1 MDSAFCLKNSLGKW
15 HLGFCAEA
23 YTPLQRGFD
32 TFKGRFLGEEEG
44 DEEEKIVKK
53 IQKSEQEKKKKKV
66 KSSDLERKKT
76 KARPLRK
83 RHRVRMR
90 MKSRRRRRKKRHRRA
105 ANEKKTWGQKIEH
118 RSEVYSREAVRL
130 IKTSA
135 SDQPLFIY
143 LSMFTKIYPSEVGA
157 VKSKQK
163 EKEQLRQENLKEL
176 DGSIS
181 SVVEALR
188 SSGRYNNSVII
199 FLSDNGAREPSEPSF
214 PDHNAP
220 FRGGKGTVYEG
231 GTRIPGFIH
240 SPLLTGGG
248 R

>member
-1 MDSAFCLKNSLGKW
+1 M
-15 HLGFCAEA
+15 
-23 YTPLQRGFD
+23 
-32 TFKGRFLGEEEG
+32 
-44 DEEEKIVKK
+44 KK
-53 IQKSEQEKKKKKV
+53 IQKSKQKKKKKNNV
-66 KSSDLERKKT
+66 KSSDLEREKKQ
-76 KARPLRK
+76 ARSLRK
-83 RHRVRMR
+83 RHRVRRR

-105 ANEKKTWGQKIEH
+105 ADEGKRFGQKSEH

-135 SDQPLFIY
+135 SSRPLFIY
-143 LSMFTKIYPSEVGA
+143 LSMFTKIYPSEVGE

-163 EKEQLRQENLKEL
+163 EKEQLRRENLKEL
-176 DGSIS
+176 DASIS

-188 SSGRYNNSVII
+188 SSGSYNNSVII
-199 FLSDNGAREPSEPSF
+199 FLSDNGAREWSEPSL

-220 FRGGKGTVYEG
+220 FRGGKGTVFEG

-240 SPLLTGGG
+240 SPLITGGG

>member
-1 MDSAFCLKNSLGKW
+1 M
-15 HLGFCAEA
+15 
-23 YTPLQRGFD
+23 
-32 TFKGRFLGEEEG
+32 
-44 DEEEKIVKK
+44 KK
-53 IQKSEQEKKKKKV
+53 IQKSKQKKKKKNNV
-66 KSSDLERKKT
+66 KSSDLEREKKQ
-76 KARPLRK
+76 ARSLRK
-83 RHRVRMR
+83 RHRVRRR

-105 ANEKKTWGQKIEH
+105 ADEGKRFGQKSEH

-135 SDQPLFIY
+135 SSRPLFIY
-143 LSMFTKIYPSEVGA
+143 LSMFTKIYPSEVGE

-163 EKEQLRQENLKEL
+163 EKEQLRRENLKEL
-176 DGSIS
+176 DASIS

-199 FLSDNGAREPSEPSF
+199 FLSDNGARVWSEPSL

-240 SPLLTGGG
+240 SPLITGGG